1 MTILLFASFTFFVI
15 IGMPVAFTLGLSSL
29 VAIVLTGTA
38 PLTVI
43 VQRMF
48 ASIDSFSLMAIP
60 MFILA
65 GGIMDIGGIS
75 RRIVNFANIFVG
87 AVKGG
92 LAMVG
97 VLGSMIFA
105 GVSGSAVADTAAMGM
120 VLIPSMIEK
129 GYDKE
134 FSGSVIAA
142 AGTIGP
148 IIPPSIPL
156 VVYGVI
162 ANASIGD
169 LFIGG
174 VIPGVLIGIALMLTS
189 YIIARKKDY
198 PSEKRLTYK
207 QAFQYTKEGIW
218 AVLMPVVILGG
229 ILGGIFTPTEAG
241 VVAVV
246 YSFVVGKFIYKEI
259 KMNQFPAVFKDA
271 IINTV
276 SVMFLIAT
284 ASLFSWILT
293 YDRIP
298 QMVAEAFLSLS
309 NNPFTIL
316 MIINVLLFI
325 LGTFMDVVPG
335 LILMMPVLLPL
346 VESVGINLVHF
357 GVVVVYNLCIGLL
370 TPPVGPTLCVA
381 GNIAKV
387 NLTEMSKAVMPFM
400 GAMLIVLLIIT
411 YFPGTV
417 LWLPSLLK

>member
-1 MTILLFASFTFFVI
+1 
-15 IGMPVAFTLGLSSL
+15 
-29 VAIVLTGTA
+29 
-38 PLTVI
+38 
-43 VQRMF
+43 
-48 ASIDSFSLMAIP
+48 
-60 MFILA
+60 
-65 GGIMDIGGIS
+65 
-75 RRIVNFANIFVG
+75 
-87 AVKGG
+87 
-92 LAMVG
+92 
-97 VLGSMIFA
+97 
-105 GVSGSAVADTAAMGM
+105 
-120 VLIPSMIEK
+120 
-129 GYDKE
+129 
-134 FSGSVIAA
+134 
-142 AGTIGP
+142 
-148 IIPPSIPL
+148 
-156 VVYGVI
+156 
-162 ANASIGD
+162 
-169 LFIGG
+169 
-174 VIPGVLIGIALMLTS
+174 
-189 YIIARKKDY
+189 
-198 PSEKRLTYK
+198 
-207 QAFQYTKEGIW
+207 
-218 AVLMPVVILGG
+218 
-229 ILGGIFTPTEAG
+229 
-241 VVAVV
+241 
-246 YSFVVGKFIYKEI
+246 
-259 KMNQFPAVFKDA
+259 MNQFPAVFKDA